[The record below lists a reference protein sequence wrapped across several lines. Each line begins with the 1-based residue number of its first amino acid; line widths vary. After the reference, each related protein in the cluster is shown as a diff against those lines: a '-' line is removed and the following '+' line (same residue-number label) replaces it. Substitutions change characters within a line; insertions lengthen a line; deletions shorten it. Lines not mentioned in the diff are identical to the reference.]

1 MANPDDL
8 TLFARVRANLD
19 RYARQTGDA
28 MDITRLLMLAE
39 RGSMG
44 EGEDT
49 GPGWFQSTLA
59 INQVR
64 LPLRD
69 AGDGDIEDADGQPVI
84 QVDPSCERPDEK
96 VTAIAEA
103 VVLAINTCGGF
114 HPRVP
119 HVAAEGDA
127 AFILDTT
134 KTHDSSVPNY
144 PLAAATRR

>member
-1 MANPDDL
+1 MANPDHM

-28 MDITRLLMLAE
+28 MDITQLLMLAE

-44 EGEDT
+44 EGQDT
-49 GPGWFQSTLA
+49 GPGWFVTKLG

-69 AGDGDIEDADGQPVI
+69 AGDGDIEDADGQPVFQI
-84 QVDPSCERPDEK
+84 DPNCERSDEK
-96 VTAIAEA
+96 VTGIAEA

-119 HVAAEGDA
+119 HVVAEGDEGWTEA
-127 AFILDTT
+127 GNGWLDAGA
-134 KTHDSSVPNY
+134 
-144 PLAAATRR
+144 PLDYNFGGQA

>member
-8 TLFARVRANLD
+8 TLFARVRANIE

-28 MDITRLLMLAE
+28 TDITRLLMLAE

-49 GPGWFQSTLA
+49 GPGWFVTKLA

-69 AGDGDIEDADGQPVI
+69 AGDGDIEDADGRQVFLIDHNGERRDDKVI
-84 QVDPSCERPDEK
+84 G
-96 VTAIAEA
+96 IAEA
-103 VVLAINTCGGF
+103 VVLAINTCAGL

-119 HVAAEGDA
+119 HVAAEGDD
-127 AFILDTT
+127 AFILDST
-134 KTHDSSVPNY
+134 KTGGG
-144 PLAAATRR
+144 L

>member
-8 TLFARVRANLD
+8 TLFARVRANMD

-28 MDITRLLMLAE
+28 TDLTRLLMLAE
-39 RGSMG
+39 RGSLG

-49 GPGWFQSTLA
+49 GPGWFVAKLA

-84 QVDPSCERPDEK
+84 QIDPNWERPDEK

-127 AFILDTT
+127 AFIPDST
-134 KTHDSSVPNY
+134 KTGEA
-144 PLAAATRR
+144 L